1 MKITEQQINRE
12 SKSQKSHPQIE
23 QTDLYNFTFISFTLP
38 LARRCTETGLAL
50 WAAKNVS
57 ISRLKKQREDFLINV
72 WPSLSVRT
80 LSTQTKRI
88 HSCIVKAWTHSI
100 WQQRIRTC
108 PYQEWNQIFYII
120 ICIYILYMSDPVHQW
135 EIWPDQDNAFMHSQS
150 RPTCSISKECA
161 HVMTERHC
169 TNFWQ
174 FIAESNVRNDKIT
187 ITYCTLVSC

>member
-1 MKITEQQINRE
+1 MKITEQQINRK
-12 SKSQKSHPQIE
+12 SKSQKSHPQLE

-108 PYQEWNQIFYII
+108 PYQEWNQIFFIYVYIYYTCQTQFI
-120 ICIYILYMSDPVHQW
+120 SEKSDHTK
-135 EIWPDQDNAFMHSQS
+135 IMHSCTVSQDQHAASAKHVSMSWLKDTVQTSDSSLLRAMWEMTRS
-150 RPTCSISKECA
+150 R
-161 HVMTERHC
+161 
-169 TNFWQ
+169 
-174 FIAESNVRNDKIT
+174 
-187 ITYCTLVSC
+187 